1 MPDYI
6 YFLESRLSAEQ
17 RAVVLRMQELAAE
30 AVANVYLVGG
40 AIRDLICGSPIRDLD
55 FTIEGNP
62 TRFARELEKGG
73 ARIVSE
79 DDHLRH
85 VEMIFS
91 GDVDGSIAAARD
103 NVYHRPGTRP
113 EYRWSTIMEDL
124 RRRDFSINAIA
135 LSLNPASRGLLLDP
149 TNGLADLEKREVR
162 ALSIH
167 SFTNQP
173 IRLLRVHRYA
183 ARMDFKIESRTQE
196 WFDLAM
202 ERSLHE
208 QIPPEGVAEEI
219 RQLARDD
226 RPAATL
232 KRWENANLIS
242 AIHPQL
248 ARRHPDYDALARL
261 MRVRENLMAAGL
273 RPRLFA
279 PATAAFLGRLKQR
292 EKSAALHRMGF
303 RSAEIDHVLHLD
315 VEAQKIVKMLAGR
328 KTAAPVDALT
338 FLEKVPLDLIAHIL
352 AESSNSKAVSKVK
365 NFLFKWKPIKNNLP
379 TAMSELETIG
389 MPRGP
394 KFDKVIQ
401 QFFEKQLEGK
411 ARLPEE
417 RIKLLRKLSG
427 IKEPKKA
434 PEKEEKSKEKKK
446 KHAAD
451 HFAKTRAGKQEASKP
466 VAPGAKRPASAS
478 KKPSSA
484 VALEAPSTKKSPA
497 GAAPPAAPA
506 SSAKQSTAPASKSA
520 APASSGKKS
529 AAKPAPKTHSSAP
542 PRHKPKPSPEKLK
555 KHR

>member
-55 FTIEGNP
+55 FAIEGNP

-202 ERSLHE
+202 ERALQE

-279 PATAAFLGRLKQR
+279 PATAAFLGRLKPR
-292 EKSAALHRMGF
+292 EESAALHRMGF

-315 VEAQKIVKMLAGR
+315 VDAQKVVKILSGR

-338 FLEKVPLDLIAHIL
+338 FLEKAPLDVLAYIL

-389 MPRGP
+389 MARGP

-411 ARLPEE
+411 ARLPED

-434 PEKEEKSKEKKK
+434 PEKEAKSKEKKK

-451 HFAKTRAGKQEASKP
+451 HFAKTRAGKQPPSSAKAAAPAADHTAPAAKPPVPPPSGKKAAAAAS
-466 VAPGAKRPASAS
+466 PASAGIGS
-478 KKPSSA
+478 I
-484 VALEAPSTKKSPA
+484 
-497 GAAPPAAPA
+497 
-506 SSAKQSTAPASKSA
+506 APASKSA
-520 APASSGKKS
+520 SPTKS
-529 AAKPAPKTHSSAP
+529 AAMPVAPTHSAKPAPKPRP
-542 PRHKPKPSPEKLK
+542 PGRKRKSVSKKPKK
-555 KHR
+555 RR